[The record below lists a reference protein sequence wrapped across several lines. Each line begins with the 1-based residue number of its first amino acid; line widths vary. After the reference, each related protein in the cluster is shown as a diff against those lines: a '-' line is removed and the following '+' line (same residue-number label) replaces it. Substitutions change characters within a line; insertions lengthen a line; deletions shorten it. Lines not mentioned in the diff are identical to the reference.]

1 MPEGS
6 TGQYVAYTFYRVDP
20 AWRRDA
26 AMVAPDRNR
35 DKDEFAAVVDAFSE
49 RFDHL
54 RAYTVTGTRGDCDFF
69 LWKITERFEDLLEL
83 GAALNGTS
91 LAGWLE
97 TPYSYLA
104 TTKASQYTSA
114 RKARKITP
122 HGLPYLVVY
131 PFVKV
136 RPWYALSEEER
147 QRAMD
152 EHIRIGR
159 EEFPGIKN
167 HTTYSF
173 GIDDQEFMTAFECE
187 EPADFM
193 HLMLRLRD
201 SEASRYTE
209 RDTPIFVGK
218 HVAIREALAALD
230 GASARVEA

>member
-1 MPEGS
+1 ME
-6 TGQYVAYTFYRVDP
+6 GQYVAYTFFRVDP
-20 AWRRDA
+20 AWRREA
-26 AMVAPDRNR
+26 AMVAPDRRN
-35 DKDEFAAVVDAFSE
+35 DKELFARVVDEFED
-49 RFDHL
+49 RFEHL
-54 RAYTVTGTRGDCDFF
+54 RAYTVTGVRPDCDFF

-83 GAALNGTS
+83 GAALNATP

-131 PFVKV
+131 PFVKM
-136 RPWYALSEEER
+136 RPWYTLTEDER

-209 RDTPIFVGK
+209 RDTPIFVGR
-218 HVAIREALAALD
+218 HVPIREALAALD
-230 GASARVEA
+230 GASARVEI